1 MKNATVLVVIGR
13 TAKPADLEPLTQT
26 ARDRN
31 LHLIVLILG
40 VMPQIP
46 IYTYGIGEGGLYSLP
61 PGWQTEVD
69 EANAKLEVLRNQ
81 ISDYLAD
88 QGTSAEVRVAS
99 GQAAILPGAVSH
111 AALTCDLILIGDDLR
126 QDAYVFD
133 DVIRAALF
141 RSAGGVMLNAM
152 GSAKALQ
159 PASVFVAWKAGIP
172 SARAVHAAMPILRDA
187 RNVTVALFDPVTTKA
202 RDGENPGSDVAA
214 WLTHQGCHVTV
225 QQYPSGGEEIGTVIM
240 QRMKETGGE
249 LIVMGAYDHSRL
261 REVIFG
267 GTTHALIEQRDCP
280 VLLCH

>member
-1 MKNATVLVVIGR
+1 M
-13 TAKPADLEPLTQT
+13 
-26 ARDRN
+26 
-31 LHLIVLILG
+31 
-40 VMPQIP
+40 
-46 IYTYGIGEGGLYSLP
+46 
-61 PGWQTEVD
+61 
-69 EANAKLEVLRNQ
+69 
-81 ISDYLAD
+81 
-88 QGTSAEVRVAS
+88 
-99 GQAAILPGAVSH
+99 SH

-214 WLTHQGCHVTV
+214 WLTHQG
-225 QQYPSGGEEIGTVIM
+225 
-240 QRMKETGGE
+240 
-249 LIVMGAYDHSRL
+249 
-261 REVIFG
+261 
-267 GTTHALIEQRDCP
+267 
-280 VLLCH
+280 

>member
-1 MKNATVLVVIGR
+1 MKNATVLVVLGR
-13 TAKPADLEPLTQT
+13 TAKPADLEPLTET

-31 LHLIVLILG
+31 LHLIVLMLG

-46 IYTYGIGEGGLYSLP
+46 IYTFGIGESGSFSLP
-61 PGWQTEVD
+61 LGWQTEVD
-69 EANAKLEVLRNQ
+69 EANARLEVLRNQ

-88 QGTSAEVRVAS
+88 QGASAEVRVAS

-111 AALTCDLILIGDDLR
+111 AALTCDLIVIGDDLR
-126 QDAYVFD
+126 QDAPLFN

-172 SARAVHAAMPILRDA
+172 SARAVHAAMPILRTA
-187 RNVTVALFDPVTTKA
+187 KNVNVALFDPVMNKSG
-202 RDGENPGSDVAA
+202 DGENPGSDVAA
-214 WLTHQGCHVTV
+214 WLTRQGCHVAV
-225 QQYPSGGEEIGTVIM
+225 QQYPSGGEEIGKVIM
-240 QRMKETGGE
+240 QRTKETGGD
-249 LIVMGAYDHSRL
+249 LIVMGAYEHSRL
-261 REVIFG
+261 REVVFG
-267 GTTHALIEQRDCP
+267 GTTRTLIEQRDCP